1 MGSKKKAKKAKRAKR
16 KPKAA
21 PAGLK
26 LEYGKRYIRRDG
38 LVTDP
43 LEESHLPAAWPFLD
57 PKYSWTY
64 TPEGFN
70 KTPEAE
76 TKHDLVE
83 EYKQDYQALDKLV
96 KDVLTAE
103 QCPPEQLVVCSD
115 SPTKEVMEAVLKELE
130 GARKAFPPMASLH
143 EAFSILLEEVDE
155 LKAEV
160 QKKQLVRDKADKHNS
175 QCIEVYKPNL
185 MRTTEAKKEAI
196 QVAAMAMRLIIDC
209 CLQTGDSYGK

>member
-160 QKKQLVRDKADKHNS
+160 QKKQLVRERGRDKK
-175 QCIEVYKPNL
+175 VPNL
-185 MRTTEAKKEAI
+185 IRTTEAKKEAI

-209 CLQTGDSYGK
+209 CLKCGTSYGK